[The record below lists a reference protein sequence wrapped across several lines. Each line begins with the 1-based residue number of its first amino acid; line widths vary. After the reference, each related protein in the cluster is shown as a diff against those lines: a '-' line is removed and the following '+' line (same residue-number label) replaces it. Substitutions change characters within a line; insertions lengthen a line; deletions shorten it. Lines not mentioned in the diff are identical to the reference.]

1 MREKFESHV
10 VWMNMR
16 CGNQKEKGI
25 ELGPGGGGWV
35 VSPSDLSARPV
46 VSPAAAAQWSRLC
59 GRREKL
65 TLTNDPLKGA
75 QTNMARWGEY
85 FLLSGGHARLLWA

>member
-1 MREKFESHV
+1 MICLSFKSMRILLCFPGKAGNYSLFYCRRRGGAGGREMREKFESHV

-46 VSPAAAAQWSRLC
+46 VKALWPER
-59 GRREKL
+59 K
-65 TLTNDPLKGA
+65 TDPD
-75 QTNMARWGEY
+75 
-85 FLLSGGHARLLWA
+85 